1 MVTLV
6 LSLSLKGSCN
16 VPVEDD
22 SCPVQTEHE
31 KDLAIIPRTFVRTE
45 IFDGK
50 SVISTTLIR
59 LSWKPFVLQ

>member
-1 MVTLV
+1 M
-6 LSLSLKGSCN
+6 
-16 VPVEDD
+16 PVEDD